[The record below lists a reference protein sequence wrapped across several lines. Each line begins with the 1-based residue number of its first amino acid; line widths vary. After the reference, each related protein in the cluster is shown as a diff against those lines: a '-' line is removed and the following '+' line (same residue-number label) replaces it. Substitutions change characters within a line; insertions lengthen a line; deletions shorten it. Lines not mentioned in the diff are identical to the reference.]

1 MTIPKLDGRS
11 VKDLLREI
19 QKKSEFYTPEWR
31 YDPED
36 MDAGGALARIFAEMF
51 YETIDRYNRFPDKCY
66 LEFLNMQGVC
76 AKPGSPSVG
85 MAVAEAL
92 EAWEP
97 RIMDVQVEIPSK
109 DGSREMVEV
118 HISYVVRTTNNQF
131 NMVYPFYMMEG
142 EGR

>member
-1 MTIPKLDGRS
+1 MEYNENKRFMGTGIKFPFSIDPVTNKIAMSHAEDDIREAIRII
-11 VKDLLREI
+11 LRTNLGERVMFP
-19 QKKSEFYTPEWR
+19 EFGTPAKEFVFSDNR
-31 YDPED
+31 AERLT
-36 MDAGGALARIFAEMF
+36 ALE
-51 YETIDRYNRFPDKCY
+51 
-66 LEFLNMQGVC
+66 
-76 AKPGSPSVG
+76 S
-85 MAVAEAL
+85 AVAEAL

-142 EGR
+142 EGK

>member
-1 MTIPKLDGRS
+1 MEYNENKRFMGTGIKFPFSIDPVTNKIAMSHAEDDIKEAIRIILRS
-11 VKDLLREI
+11 NLGERVMFP
-19 QKKSEFYTPEWR
+19 EFGTPAKEFVFSDNR
-31 YDPED
+31 AERLT
-36 MDAGGALARIFAEMF
+36 ALE
-51 YETIDRYNRFPDKCY
+51 
-66 LEFLNMQGVC
+66 
-76 AKPGSPSVG
+76 S
-85 MAVAEAL
+85 AVAEAL
-92 EAWEP
+92 ETWEP